1 MSRFIR
7 FKSNELR
14 YILISFNH
22 EDGNVAKMSHI
33 RSIYLADVGIDGL
46 ISCNLCEGS
55 MKLPSCFRYNDK
67 DELQVICRTM
77 GDGTMNS
84 HIKKLNELD
93 LSLILASKIRNSV
106 LE

>member
-14 YILISFNH
+14 YILISFSH
-22 EDGNVAKMSHI
+22 EDGNVSKMDHI
-33 RSIYLADVGIDGL
+33 RSIYLADVGTDGSL
-46 ISCNLCEGS
+46 SCAQCEGS
-55 MKLPSCFRYNDK
+55 MKLLSCFRYNDK
-67 DELQVICRTM
+67 YELQITCRAM
-77 GDGTMNS
+77 GDGTRNS